1 MTEKIHQ
8 TAIYEQSHGGQ
19 IREGEGGGAGK
30 VGENALNAPGCHILV
45 LCVPDLKAPALLSI
59 TLISNRLATSNDY

>member
-19 IREGEGGGAGK
+19 IREGGGGGGAGGGGGGAGK
-30 VGENALNAPGCHILV
+30 VGANALNAPGCHILV
-45 LCVPDLKAPALLSI
+45 LCVPD
-59 TLISNRLATSNDY
+59 

>member
-19 IREGEGGGAGK
+19 IREGGGGGGGGAGK

-45 LCVPDLKAPALLSI
+45 LCVPD
-59 TLISNRLATSNDY
+59 